1 VSSSTDP
8 PLPPLPPHVS
18 QDFDALDTMITS
30 GTVDAHIHDI
40 DIETL
45 DSALMPTFVSEIVVL
60 DRGSTSGS
68 RDTDAPGSGGGPS

>member
-8 PLPPLPPHVS
+8 PLPPHVS
-18 QDFDALDTMITS
+18 QASDALDTMITL
-30 GTVDAHIHDI
+30 GIVDAHIHDI

-45 DSALMPTFVSEIVVL
+45 DSALMSTFSSEIIVL

-68 RDTDAPGSGGGPS
+68 RDIDALGSGGGPS